1 MKWTASAG
9 ELNLLSSLAGT
20 PRRLHVSALVLI
32 VASFGYGFLIDD
44 YVQNASASTGANLA
58 LISGQFF
65 VLLVAAYVIAMSAG
79 TLFFGD
85 RWRRRVLVGERSEV
99 TDDADIDTFRD
110 RTMEFVLLF
119 FVALALLYF
128 GVTAAT
134 GHYIER
140 YNDHGFYRTQLR
152 SPDPATRIAGIR
164 ALVDPLH
171 ELASSDAAVRRAV
184 VDALEDDDAEVRMW
198 AAWASGHLLFAEARP
213 ALVDMLQAG
222 SLDERTEAA
231 LALGRLADPEGER
244 RMVALLP
251 SSLGDE
257 AWTRA
262 LLTGLGLGSSAEA
275 APTVAAMLGLL
286 PDDLEVVALWTI
298 ARARTTAVRDE
309 VMARLGEGDTT
320 HACAVATALMAVAT
334 VQDDAQ
340 LRALYRET
348 PVDVRCE
355 PVVRE
360 DRSYADDEDMPEI
373 EYVTPGTLRQKY
385 MYAVFNIAGPGLED
399 WLQSVVDDVDEDIQ
413 VRLAAEELM
422 ESLDRGPPRMPR
434 E

>member
-110 RTMEFVLLF
+110 RTMEFFGLF

-286 PDDLEVVALWTI
+286 PDDLEVVALWCATRSWRGW
-298 ARARTTAVRDE
+298 ARAIRRTRV
-309 VMARLGEGDTT
+309 
-320 HACAVATALMAVAT
+320 
-334 VQDDAQ
+334 
-340 LRALYRET
+340 
-348 PVDVRCE
+348 P
-355 PVVRE
+355 
-360 DRSYADDEDMPEI
+360 S
-373 EYVTPGTLRQKY
+373 
-385 MYAVFNIAGPGLED
+385 
-399 WLQSVVDDVDEDIQ
+399 
-413 VRLAAEELM
+413 
-422 ESLDRGPPRMPR
+422 PRR
-434 E
+434 